1 MKEVTRRTVPTET
14 DFWNEIEN
22 RAFSPIKVDR
32 SVRANSTPHSKP
44 LLSETTRKRAHRRQ
58 RPRPRDE
65 REGEERERERA
76 LPHLVLLSLLRE
88 EEARGERAEE
98 KGGER
103 EKTVSEVEEK
113 QEESP
118 AGALGKKRG

>member
-1 MKEVTRRTVPTET
+1 M
-14 DFWNEIEN
+14 
-22 RAFSPIKVDR
+22 
-32 SVRANSTPHSKP
+32 
-44 LLSETTRKRAHRRQ
+44 
-58 RPRPRDE
+58 
-65 REGEERERERA
+65 
-76 LPHLVLLSLLRE
+76 LLSLLRE